1 MTKFLIPIL
10 AFAILTGCSKW
21 DEASERAACVK
32 SYPGDQAKADECYER
47 NQLEYNKGLASIM
60 RGAAR

>member
-21 DEASERAACVK
+21 DEACVK